1 MNKTVI
7 LLPELEGAVITKE
20 RYSEILKDIRGHR
33 KDLMLLD
40 DCDYNTKEQRKMLQE
55 KFKIKLPVGEVV
67 YVRVIDNDNKARC
80 FFVKSRNVN
89 VLSEIEYY
97 SNK

>member
-20 RYSEILKDIRGHR
+20 RYAEILKDIRGHR